1 MLWISVVEWK
11 GPSCVD
17 TESRDPQSELEDPEK
32 EMDDE
37 LSVRALGDMV
47 SKPGVSVQGGKA
59 PAEGIFAVVLSS
71 KNVYGSP
78 WCEGKFCP

>member
-11 GPSCVD
+11 GPSWVD

-32 EMDDE
+32 EIDDE
-37 LSVRALGDMV
+37 IRVRALGDMV
-47 SKPGVSVQGGKA
+47 SRPGVSVQGGKA
-59 PAEGIFAVVLSS
+59 PADGTFALLLSS

-78 WCEGKFCP
+78 